1 MGQRVL
7 RIGQEV
13 GRNPHEKAELATAV
27 GVESFHRREHP
38 RLGLDEGARA
48 EVNWEER
55 GGPGQQLSSTSLPGS
70 LTKPSTPRTSQGTQ
84 ELAKAY

>member
-27 GVESFHRREHP
+27 GVESFHQTSILAWDWMREL
-38 RLGLDEGARA
+38 RLR
-48 EVNWEER
+48 
-55 GGPGQQLSSTSLPGS
+55 
-70 LTKPSTPRTSQGTQ
+70 LTGRKGVVLGHS
-84 ELAKAY
+84 